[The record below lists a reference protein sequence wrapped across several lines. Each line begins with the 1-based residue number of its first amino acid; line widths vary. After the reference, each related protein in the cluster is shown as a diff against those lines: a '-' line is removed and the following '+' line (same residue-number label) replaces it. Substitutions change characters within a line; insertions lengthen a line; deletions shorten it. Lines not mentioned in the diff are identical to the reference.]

1 MSRKQRPP
9 RQQTSV
15 DNGAHMRRKRRLLHV
30 LVSGVATL
38 FMSWVIIYCVPR
50 IVDVVRA
57 YNFHASDSI
66 VFIRKRLEL
75 SDRGTDIFYASSPAI
90 QSKDE
95 FNASCQAQERT
106 VAILGCFAED
116 KIYLY
121 NLQNTELDG
130 TLEVT
135 AAHEML
141 HAAYQRL
148 TIAEKYWLDKRIVA
162 QYEKVKEDP
171 TIKELMQYYAKAEP
185 GAEINELHS
194 ILGTTL
200 VKLDPDLENYYK
212 HYFKNRTSVVALNAK
227 YNQVFNEIRDKTAA
241 LETKIAVEEPEIT
254 QALAS
259 YDSDRAQLEKA
270 ITSFN
275 SRATSGKFT
284 SQAAFVAERNS
295 LSNQVDELNARR
307 DDINAKV
314 ATYNADIV
322 ELNAISMR
330 TTDLYQ
336 SMNGATQTEEVK

>member
-1 MSRKQRPP
+1 MSKEQRPP

-15 DNGAHMRRKRRLLHV
+15 DNGAHLRRKRRWLRV
-30 LVSGVATL
+30 VVSGAATL

-75 SDRGTDIFYASSPAI
+75 SDRGTDIFYASTPVI

-95 FNASCQAQERT
+95 FNANCQAQERT
-106 VAILGCFAED
+106 AAILGCFAAD

-148 TIAEKYWLDKRIVA
+148 TIAERYWLDKRILA

-171 TIKELMQYYAKAEP
+171 IIKELMQYYAKAEP

-194 ILGTTL
+194 ILGTIEA
-200 VKLDPDLENYYK
+200 KLDPDLENYYK
-212 HYFKNRTSVVALNAK
+212 HYFKNRATVVALNAK
-227 YNQVFNEIRDKTAA
+227 YNKVFSEIRDRTAA
-241 LETKIAVEEPEIT
+241 LETKIAAEEPEIT
-254 QALAS
+254 QALFS
-259 YDSDRAQLEKA
+259 YDTDRAQLEKA
-270 ITSFN
+270 IVSFN
-275 SRATSGKFT
+275 SRATGGKFT
-284 SQAAFVAERNS
+284 SQAAFVVERNS
-295 LSNQVDELNARR
+295 LTSQVDELNTRR
-307 DDINAKV
+307 DDINIKV
-314 ATYNADIV
+314 ATYNADIA
-322 ELNAISMR
+322 ELNAISTR
-330 TTDLYQ
+330 TTVLYQ
-336 SMNGATQTEEVK
+336 SMNGATPTEEVK